1 VDLLAALSRR
11 NERGILEVLLEWTG
25 SEAVDESQLHAD
37 IGEFLFQYDQVQ
49 LKDLNLSMLINDVMA
64 LMRDHSIMLPSDLS
78 MLFKALITLEGF
90 ARQINPSFQMVE
102 HLTPFVRKII
112 LDRYTPSTL
121 LEKGGRTVMELLG
134 MVGGLPR
141 DLSRLS
147 KEIRR
152 GKFRI
157 DIDVKRLD
165 HFGQQLDKSANR
177 LTLGIVTGC
186 LIIGSSIVMT
196 VKAGPMLFGLP
207 LLGFLGFVV
216 AFFNS
221 LWLMASI
228 WRSGKDL

>member
-1 VDLLAALSRR
+1 
-11 NERGILEVLLEWTG
+11 
-25 SEAVDESQLHAD
+25 
-37 IGEFLFQYDQVQ
+37 
-49 LKDLNLSMLINDVMA
+49 
-64 LMRDHSIMLPSDLS
+64 
-78 MLFKALITLEGF
+78 
-90 ARQINPSFQMVE
+90 
-102 HLTPFVRKII
+102 
-112 LDRYTPSTL
+112 
-121 LEKGGRTVMELLG
+121 

-141 DLSRLS
+141 DLSRFA
-147 KEIRR
+147 KEVRR

-207 LLGFLGFVV
+207 MLGFLGFIV